1 MKRILLTILLLIV
14 ITEMNSKSSFEVT
27 ASYYN
32 PTKSQCG
39 STPLI
44 TADGSKINMA
54 KLKRGELRWV
64 AVSRD
69 LRSRFKYG
77 DTIWI
82 DSDDMRLRGKWV
94 VRDTMNPKHRN
105 RIDILTANKKYMTKP
120 IRVKITNLKRKKNE
134 RTRSTFRPV
143 NKK

>member
-1 MKRILLTILLLIV
+1 MRYIALLITLF
-14 ITEMNSKSSFEVT
+14 ISLT
-27 ASYYN
+27 AYSQSVYVKATYYN
-32 PTKSQCG
+32 PTRKQCG

-94 VRDTMNPKHRN
+94 VRDTMNPKHKN
-105 RIDILTANKKYMTKP
+105 RIDILTANKKYMDKP

-134 RTRSTFRPV
+134 HIRSTFRPV